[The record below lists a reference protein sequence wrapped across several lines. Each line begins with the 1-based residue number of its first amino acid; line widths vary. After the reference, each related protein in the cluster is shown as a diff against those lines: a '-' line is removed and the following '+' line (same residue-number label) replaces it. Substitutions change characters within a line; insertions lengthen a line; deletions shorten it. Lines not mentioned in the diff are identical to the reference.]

1 MKQTD
6 KERMEDAERQ
16 NQKLLREALDQAEKS
31 SRAKT
36 IFLNNMSHDIRTPMN
51 AILGFARLARN
62 HADDPELVVNYMN
75 KILSSGDH
83 LLSLINDVLDMSRIE
98 SGKMVIEEKECS
110 ILAIA
115 HKLVDF
121 FQEEMNAKDLEFTV
135 SLVDIVNPR
144 VICDE
149 RRLNQILLN
158 CLSNAVKFTNPGGK
172 VRVRV
177 IQKQTLQTGYGNYEF
192 RVEDTGIGMSPEFAS
207 HIFEPFERE
216 RSSTVSGIQGT
227 GLGMAIT
234 RNLVHLMQGTI
245 RVKSEEGKGS
255 EFIISLQFPIAGE
268 HEEEEVPEENSGEE
282 MEVYFAGKHIL
293 LVDDVDLNREIAE
306 VVLSEVGLLV
316 DSVKNG
322 REAVDRIEA
331 MPENTYDLI
340 LMDIQMPV
348 MDGYEASRQ
357 IRQNENEKKAA
368 IPILAMTADAFEEDK
383 LRALQAGMN
392 GHLSK
397 PIQYNNLYEALKEHL
412 LTE

>member
-1 MKQTD
+1 
-6 KERMEDAERQ
+6 
-16 NQKLLREALDQAEKS
+16 
-31 SRAKT
+31 
-36 IFLNNMSHDIRTPMN
+36 
-51 AILGFARLARN
+51 
-62 HADDPELVVNYMN
+62 
-75 KILSSGDH
+75 
-83 LLSLINDVLDMSRIE
+83 
-98 SGKMVIEEKECS
+98 
-110 ILAIA
+110 
-115 HKLVDF
+115 
-121 FQEEMNAKDLEFTV
+121 
-135 SLVDIVNPR
+135 
-144 VICDE
+144 
-149 RRLNQILLN
+149 
-158 CLSNAVKFTNPGGK
+158 
-172 VRVRV
+172 
-177 IQKQTLQTGYGNYEF
+177 
-192 RVEDTGIGMSPEFAS
+192 
-207 HIFEPFERE
+207 
-216 RSSTVSGIQGT
+216 
-227 GLGMAIT
+227 MAIT

-268 HEEEEVPEENSGEE
+268 HEEEELPEENSGEE